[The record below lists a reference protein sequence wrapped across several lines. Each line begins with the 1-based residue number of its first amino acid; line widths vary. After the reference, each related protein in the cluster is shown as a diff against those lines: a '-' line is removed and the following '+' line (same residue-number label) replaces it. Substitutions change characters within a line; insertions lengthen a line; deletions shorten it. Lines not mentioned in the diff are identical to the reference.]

1 MRHEEPVQMN
11 SPLADRHRCNRRA
24 RRGEFWTNTDMGGG
38 PLDPFRLVARADE
51 LETVRVLDVPGFF
64 GHGYFWRPKKELV
77 LHTIQFATR
86 PTDGGWPAHL
96 SLNHDGGRTLCGVDL
111 FSRHASWSKGGG
123 VCGAGISITPCPECV
138 AVAKKDFSGFRIE
151 GGDPW
156 RRPLVAALRVTQ
168 KPVDEN
174 SRT

>member
-1 MRHEEPVQMN
+1 MKHDDPVQTN

-38 PLDPFRLVARADE
+38 PLDPFRLVADADE
-51 LETVRVLDVPGFF
+51 LETVRVLGVPGFF

-86 PTDGGWPAHL
+86 PADGLSWPAHL
-96 SLNHDGGRTLCGVDL
+96 SLNHDDRTLCGVDL
-111 FSRHASWSKGGG
+111 FSPHASWSKGGG
-123 VCGAGISITPCPECV
+123 VCGTGISITPCSKCI
-138 AVAKKDFSGFRIE
+138 AVAKKRFSGFRIA
-151 GGDPW
+151 GGEPW
-156 RRPLVAALRVTQ
+156 RRPLVEALCVTQ
-168 KPVDEN
+168 RKEEN